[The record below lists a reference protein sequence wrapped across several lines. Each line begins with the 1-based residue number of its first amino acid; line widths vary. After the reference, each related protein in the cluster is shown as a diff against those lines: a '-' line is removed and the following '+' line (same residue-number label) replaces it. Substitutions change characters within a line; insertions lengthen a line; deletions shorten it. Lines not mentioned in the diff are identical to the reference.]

1 MIGPNAQAL
10 ADDLKVSF
18 NQWQSDIAFISDCA
32 DGTYERAIRLAIAYG
47 RADTRHLLRCL
58 ESARAHG
65 ARPDYWLEQ
74 LNRWSPE
81 GNYDRPGNLANE
93 RHLGLQ

>member
-1 MIGPNAQAL
+1 MVGPEAL
-10 ADDLKVSF
+10 AHAADLKVSF
-18 NQWQSDIAFISDCA
+18 DQLRSDIAFISDCQ
-32 DGTYERAIRLAIAYG
+32 DGTYERALRLAIAYG
-47 RADTRHLLRCL
+47 RAEMRHLLRCL
-58 ESARAHG
+58 VSARLHG
-65 ARPDYWLEQ
+65 ARPDYWLAQ